1 MNNQTSVPVI
11 TIDGPSGTGKGT
23 ICQKLA
29 AHLGWHLLD
38 SGVIYRA
45 LAVQA
50 SNQCI
55 DLSDINQLVQAAK
68 TLDLQFN
75 LLKNGKQQILLAGED
90 ISQSIRNE
98 DCGRIASTISV
109 YPEVRQ
115 ALLERQR
122 DFASMPGL
130 VTDGRDMGTVV
141 FPEAQLKLYLDA
153 SQQERAKRRY
163 LELKDK
169 GIHVSL
175 AEVVDQLSQR
185 DKRDSEREH
194 SPLKPANDAIIIDT
208 TDLNIT
214 QVFNNVL
221 NLVEERFG
229 SS

>member
-1 MNNQTSVPVI
+1 MNSETSVPVI

-29 AHLGWHLLD
+29 AHLGWHILD

-45 LAVQA
+45 LATRMIQ
-50 SNQCI
+50 QGI
-55 DLSDINQLVQAAK
+55 DPTDIKRLTEEAK
-68 TLDLQFN
+68 ALDLKFN
-75 LLKNGKQQILLAGED
+75 MLAEGRQQILLDGQD

-98 DCGRIASTISV
+98 ECGKMASTISV
-109 YPEVRQ
+109 YPDVRQ

-122 DFASMPGL
+122 AFATAPGL

-141 FPEAQLKLYLDA
+141 FPDAQLKIYLDA

-163 LELKDK
+163 LELKSK
-169 GIHVSL
+169 GIHDSL

-185 DKRDSEREH
+185 DKRDSERAH
-194 SPLKPANDAIIIDT
+194 SPLKPAFDAEIIDT
-208 TDLNIT
+208 TNLNIT
-214 QVFNNVL
+214 QVFDYVL
-221 NLVEERFG
+221 KLVEERFI